1 MPRNRIDVE
10 KIREIL
16 RLHFELDYSIRDVA
30 KTVKV
35 SKTSVGEYIAEFNR
49 TGLSYK
55 DITGMSDSAVID
67 IFESS
72 NKAAN
77 PLYEYISKEFTY
89 IEKELKRPGVTLYQL
104 WEEYRGS
111 QEQGFSYSRFCHH
124 YKMWKSKQKP
134 GMHMDHKAGDKLYVD
149 FAGKKMQYVNPDT
162 GEIHDAEI
170 FVAILGA
177 SQLTYVEATA
187 SQKLE
192 NWIQVNENALRYF
205 GGAPRGISPDNLK
218 SAVTKACNYEPLIN
232 ETYNDLARHYN
243 TVILPTRP
251 IKPKDKPLVE
261 NAVNL
266 VYQRI
271 FARLRNITFFSL
283 QELNDA
289 IWVELERHNNLP
301 FQKRDI
307 SRRQL
312 FEEIEKDELRPL
324 PAENYELKNYQW
336 SRVEFN
342 YHIYLKDDKHYYSV
356 PYQYVGK
363 KMKTIYTTRV
373 VEIYKDNIRI
383 AIHLR
388 KRAPYKYTTE
398 KEHMPPDHQFINGW
412 SPKRFIKWAATMG
425 ESVEIFIQ
433 ELLDSRAHP
442 EQAFKSCMGVMR
454 LGKKYDQQALQLA
467 CKNALELNAISYRF
481 IDNSLK
487 NKTYK
492 MDQEEETDLKLPLH
506 DNIRGKDNYK

>member
-30 KTVKV
+30 KTIKV

-55 DITGMSDSAVID
+55 DIADMSDTAVIE

-104 WEEYRGS
+104 WEEYKGH

-134 GMHMDHKAGDKLYVD
+134 DMRMDHKAGDKLYVD

-177 SQLTYVEATA
+177 SQFTYVEATA

-192 NWIQVNENALRYF
+192 NWIQVNENALRYI
-205 GGAPRGISPDNLK
+205 GGAPRGIVPDNLK

-251 IKPKDKPLVE
+251 IKPKDKSLAE

-324 PAENYELKNYQW
+324 PAEHYELKNYQW

-388 KRAPYKYTTE
+388 NRAPYKYTTE

-412 SPKRFIKWAATMG
+412 SPNRFIKWAATMG
-425 ESVEIFIQ
+425 EYVEKFI
-433 ELLDSRAHP
+433 EGLLDSRAHP
-442 EQAFKSCMGVMR
+442 EQSFKSCMGVMR